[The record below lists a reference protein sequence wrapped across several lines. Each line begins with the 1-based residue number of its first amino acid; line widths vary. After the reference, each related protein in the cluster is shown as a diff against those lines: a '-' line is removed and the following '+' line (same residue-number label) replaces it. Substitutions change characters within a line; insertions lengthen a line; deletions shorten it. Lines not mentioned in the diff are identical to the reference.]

1 MSNSITRTQLMSNL
15 FIDKDGIFESL
26 KTHHF
31 ELPEDAKLTY
41 GGIKGEKLHEST
53 KELLRQI
60 NLGKKHTEQTKN
72 KISKTMKGIVPWNVG
87 IPNSPEHKN
96 KISNK
101 LSREWLITY
110 PDGMQIKIK
119 NMDKFCKENGL
130 FKSNM
135 YKVAYGKQKHHR
147 GFTCLPVQDISV

>member
-1 MSNSITRTQLMSNL
+1 MSNI
-15 FIDKDGIFESL
+15 FIDTDGIFESL
-26 KTHHF
+26 KTHQF
-31 ELPEDAKLTY
+31 QLPEDAKITF

-72 KISKTMKGIVPWNVG
+72 KISKTLKGIIPWNVG
-87 IPNSPEHKN
+87 IPNSKEQKE

-101 LSREWLITY
+101 LSKEWLITY
-110 PDGMQIKIK
+110 PNGIQIKVK
-119 NMDKFCKENGL
+119 NLDKFCKENGL

-147 GFTCLPVQDISV
+147 GFTCLLVPGTSV